1 MTPETLK
8 VNWNHTF
15 KRSSRDNQRTDRI
28 EKDKPKKGFAVRK
41 CPECKQAWEKLNTY
55 NHKAKAWTFIAN
67 FPLYGLESKLCPQH
81 DNEQDSNKSS

>member
-15 KRSSRDNQRTDRI
+15 KRSSRDNQRIDRI

-41 CPECKQAWEKLNTY
+41 CPECKQAWEKLNILGFTLWAVMY
-55 NHKAKAWTFIAN
+55 WSTCRLIA
-67 FPLYGLESKLCPQH
+67 LI
-81 DNEQDSNKSS
+81 